1 MNLEPNRTTPEGW
14 IPGVLE
20 DRRVVWGKLEHRPT
34 RPAFWGDW
42 KQIQNFR
49 REDVRSIRDPGAL
62 PALLEPTALIFHVGR
77 CGSTLLSQML
87 VRISTNLVFPEPPLV
102 SSMLLLD
109 RNIEEREELLI
120 GSVRYLGQKF
130 TGVETHFFIKTI
142 VPAMLDYALFRRAF
156 PRTKSIFLFRDP
168 VEVAHSALARGSTSW
183 MRHREEG
190 PAGRFGAPE
199 ISGMD
204 PEEAAACTPERFAAR
219 VIAHYYQLALRA
231 ADDEALLLVDHAEL
245 TRPEQLEAICAHV
258 GLPKRGAAEM
268 FEATKFHSKKPA
280 LEFDPHADPNRRDAV
295 PENVRRAC
303 EGLAEERY
311 QQLRSAA
318 RAQKAAL
325 EDKL

>member
-1 MNLEPNRTTPEGW
+1 MFELVPPSPAGW

-20 DRRVVWGKLEHRPT
+20 DRRVIWGKLEHRPT

-42 KQIQNFR
+42 KQIQHYR
-49 REDVRSIRDPGAL
+49 HEEVRSIRDPGAL
-62 PALLEPTALIFHVGR
+62 PDLLEPTAFIFHVGR

-87 VRISTNLVFPEPPLV
+87 VRISSNLVFPEPPLV

-142 VPAMLDYALFRRAF
+142 VPAMLDYALFRRTF
-156 PRTKSIFLFRDP
+156 PNTKSIFLFRDP
-168 VEVAHSALARGSTSW
+168 AEVAHSALARGSTSW

-190 PAGRFGAPE
+190 PSGRFGSPE
-199 ISGMD
+199 ISGMSA
-204 PEEAAACTPERFAAR
+204 EEAAACAPEDFAAR
-219 VIAHYYQLALRA
+219 VIAHYYRLALQV
-231 ADDEALLLVDHAEL
+231 ADDGALLLVDHADL
-245 TRPEQLEAICAHV
+245 TRPEQLEAICEHV
-258 GLPKRGAAEM
+258 GLEKNGAAQM

-295 PENVRRAC
+295 PANVRRAC
-303 EGLAEERY
+303 EGPAEDGY
-311 QQLRSAA
+311 QQLRAAA
-318 RAQKAAL
+318 RRVR
-325 EDKL
+325 